1 MEIDMSNITSP
12 ELLQEEVE
20 KMNSFGVRLTG
31 TKAQRN
37 FIKYLKSRIH
47 DMGIET
53 FSDPIH
59 ALGGNKQKACN

>member
-37 FIKYLKSRIH
+37 FIK
-47 DMGIET
+47 
-53 FSDPIH
+53 
-59 ALGGNKQKACN
+59 